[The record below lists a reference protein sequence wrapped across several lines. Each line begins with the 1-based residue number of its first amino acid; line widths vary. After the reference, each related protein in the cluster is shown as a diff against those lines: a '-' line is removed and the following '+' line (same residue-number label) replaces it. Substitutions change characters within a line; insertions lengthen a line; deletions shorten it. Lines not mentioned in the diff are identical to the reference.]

1 MPLLE
6 SVLSNMKWSQ
16 PFRSFLSELL
26 LVLLI
31 VPGRAT
37 FRNLSRYSDYVEKT
51 FSRWFRRPVDWAGLN
66 VAAIRAV
73 VPPAHESVLAFD
85 PSYLPESGSTPKDWA
100 TFGTAVRG
108 ERNGVWKPMRWLGW
122 M

>member
-6 SVLSNMKWSQ
+6 SVLLNMKWGQ

-37 FRNLSRYSDYVEKT
+37 FRN
-51 FSRWFRRPVDWAGLN
+51 
-66 VAAIRAV
+66 
-73 VPPAHESVLAFD
+73 
-85 PSYLPESGSTPKDWA
+85 
-100 TFGTAVRG
+100 
-108 ERNGVWKPMRWLGW
+108 
-122 M
+122 